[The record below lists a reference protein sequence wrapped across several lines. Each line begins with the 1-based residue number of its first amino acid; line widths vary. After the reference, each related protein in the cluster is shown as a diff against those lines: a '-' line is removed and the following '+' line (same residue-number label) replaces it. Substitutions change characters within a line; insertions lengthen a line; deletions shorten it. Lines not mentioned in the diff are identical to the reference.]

1 MKTIKLNLAQAHVDN
16 VAGYKETKFAI
27 MCDDRD
33 CAYIIEAAEIK
44 EWRGYGF
51 RQVADVI
58 ITHPAIMW
66 GDYED
71 IKADFLSEIEEAAIK
86 EGLLVTNQAGVL
98 FVK

>member
-1 MKTIKLNLAQAHVDN
+1 MKTININLVQDRVDN
-16 VAGYKETKFAI
+16 VAGNKETKFAI
-27 MCDDRD
+27 MAHEDGS
-33 CAYIIEAAEIK
+33 AYIIEAAEIK

-51 RQVADVI
+51 RQVADVV

-71 IKADFLSEIEEAAIK
+71 IKADFLNEIEKAAIK